1 MYKVL
6 TVDEWADIF
15 QPILNPNSDWEGSY
29 SAFETYGEDLEFV
42 KQHMPEFIW
51 TEMDGDNGVYIV
63 NGYHYV
69 NRIQYYV
76 CKTPMSIDKDV
87 EVVVTLFK
95 DCDCADEGE
104 GNPDCEF
111 CLGDGTLS
119 IYPDTRE
126 ELVEIYGEE
135 YANQT
140 I

>member
-1 MYKVL
+1 MYKVM
-6 TVDEWADIF
+6 TVSEWEDIF
-15 QPILNPNSDWEGSY
+15 QPIENPFEKDRY
-29 SAFETYGEDLEFV
+29 AFETYGQDLEFV
-42 KQHMPEFIW
+42 RKHMPEFIW
-51 TEMDGDNGVYIV
+51 TEMDGDSGVYIV
-63 NGYHYV
+63 NGYHLV

-76 CKTPMSIDKDV
+76 CKTPMTLDKDI

-95 DCDCADEGE
+95 DCECADEGE

-135 YANQT
+135 YANAT

>member
-1 MYKVL
+1 MYKVM
-6 TVDEWADIF
+6 TTSEWEDIF
-15 QPILNPNSDWEGSY
+15 QPIQNPNEEEKY
-29 SAFETYGEDLEFV
+29 SFETYGEDLEFV
-42 KQHMPEFIW
+42 ASQMPEFIW

-63 NGYHYV
+63 SGMHYV

-76 CKTPMSIDKDV
+76 CKTPIPLDKDI

-95 DCDCADEGE
+95 DCECLNEGE
-104 GNPDCEF
+104 ATVGCDLCY
-111 CLGDGTLS
+111 DGTIS

-135 YANQT
+135 YANAT